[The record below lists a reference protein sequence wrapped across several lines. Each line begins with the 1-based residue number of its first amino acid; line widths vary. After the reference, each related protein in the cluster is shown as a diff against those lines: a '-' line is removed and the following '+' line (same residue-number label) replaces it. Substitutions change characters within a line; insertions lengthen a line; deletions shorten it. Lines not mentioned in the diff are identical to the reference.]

1 MLFEITGIWIHLKF
15 YSNDKANS
23 WFVKFESLSMENFQI
38 GPLITFNLKTDSD
51 CRQVQ
56 PIN

>member
-1 MLFEITGIWIHLKF
+1 MLFEITHLKF
-15 YSNDKANS
+15 YSNGKANC
-23 WFVKFESLSMENFQI
+23 WFVKFESLSMENFKI
-38 GPLITFNLKTDSD
+38 GPLITWDLKSDSD

>member
-1 MLFEITGIWIHLKF
+1 MLFEITDLKF
-15 YSNDKANS
+15 YSNYKANC